1 MAFPLRLITVNGVAT
16 LKVKKL
22 IEGLDDARKLD
33 KKPYKILIFST
44 IKQALYMV
52 GDKLIRALLGM

>member
-1 MAFPLRLITVNGVAT
+1 MAFPLRLITVNDVAT